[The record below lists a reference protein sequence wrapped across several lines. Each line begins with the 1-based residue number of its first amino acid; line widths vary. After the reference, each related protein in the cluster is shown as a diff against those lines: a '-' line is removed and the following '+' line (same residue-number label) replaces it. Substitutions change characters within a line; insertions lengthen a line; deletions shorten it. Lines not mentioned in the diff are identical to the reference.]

1 MRKLNYE
8 ENCRCIEMNKQHNM
22 KLYEKPFNLVQDG
35 IKKIEVRCYDE
46 KRRQLKVG
54 DTIVFTH
61 YDDAQKTIRVTIRDM
76 QVFATFRELYSSF
89 PINMFGH
96 PDSNVDEM
104 VAAVYDIYSKEQ
116 ERQYGAIAIII
127 E

>member
-1 MRKLNYE
+1 
-8 ENCRCIEMNKQHNM
+8 
-22 KLYEKPFNLVQDG
+22 
-35 IKKIEVRCYDE
+35 
-46 KRRQLKVG
+46 
-54 DTIVFTH
+54 
-61 YDDAQKTIRVTIRDM
+61 M
-76 QVFATFRELYSSF
+76 QVFATFTELYSSF
-89 PINMFGH
+89 PMNMFGH